1 MVLKALLMHHFNIK
15 HLPFL
20 ILSICGLSANAQYTE
35 TINSNRPG
43 NSQGAFSVGTGVI
56 QLETGGYYGNDNHV
70 YLGTDT
76 DIFGVD
82 YELRYGLF
90 FEALEINLSGSFQ
103 DETTTIQVGAND
115 VEYHRRNFKNN
126 TLGIKYLIFDPAKSI
141 TSDQVDIRSWKNNQ
155 KFKWKTLIPA
165 VSAYAGANLYMK
177 DNPYMYE
184 GEGQISPKFALI
196 TQNNWTGSWV
206 LVMNFIVDKISEDF
220 PTFEGIVT
228 LTHAFTPKFAGFI
241 EYNGLISDIYAD
253 DLGRLGA
260 AYLISDNFQADI
272 SGLINFKD
280 TPSRWQVAA
289 GLSYRLDLH
298 KKDEYLDDSYEG
310 SRRRKRT
317 EEMQNKQ
324 NTETPPSSKDK

>member
-1 MVLKALLMHHFNIK
+1 MVLKAPLMHIFSKNYFC
-15 HLPFL
+15 FL
-20 ILSICGLSANAQYTE
+20 FLSITAIAANAQYTE

-43 NSQGAFSVGTGVI
+43 NSQGAFSVGTGVL

-76 DIFGVD
+76 DILGAD
-82 YELRYGLF
+82 YELRFGLL

-103 DETTTIQVGAND
+103 AETTTIQVGAND
-115 VEYHRRNFKNN
+115 VEYKMSNFKSN
-126 TLGIKYLIFDPAKSI
+126 TLGLKYLIFDPQKSI
-141 TSDQVDIRSWKNNQ
+141 TPDQVDIRSWKNNRR
-155 KFKWKTLIPA
+155 FKWKSLIPA
-165 VSAYAGANLYMK
+165 VSAYAGANFYMK
-177 DNPYMYE
+177 DNPYLYE

-196 TQNNWTGSWV
+196 TQNNWPGSWV

-253 DLGRLGA
+253 DLGRLGM
-260 AYLISDNFQADI
+260 AYLFTDDFQVDV
-272 SGLINFKD
+272 SGLMNFKD

-298 KKDEYLDDSYEG
+298 KKDEFLDDSYEG

-317 EEMQNKQ
+317 EEMQNQ
-324 NTETPPSSKDK
+324 GESDTPPASEDK

>member
-1 MVLKALLMHHFNIK
+1 MHNYSNKYLYLLIF
-15 HLPFL
+15 
-20 ILSICGLSANAQYTE
+20 SICGISANAQYTE

-43 NSQGAFSVGTGVI
+43 NSQGAFSVGTGVL
-56 QLETGGYYGNDNHV
+56 QLETGGYFGNDNHV

-76 DIFGVD
+76 DILGAD

-103 DETTTIQVGAND
+103 SETTTIKIGAND
-115 VEYHRRNFKNN
+115 VDYKRSNFKNN
-126 TLGIKYLIFDPAKSI
+126 TLGIKYLIFDPAISI
-141 TSDQVDIRSWKNNQ
+141 TPDQVDIRSWKNNQ

-165 VSAYAGANLYMK
+165 VSAYAGANFYMK

-196 TQNNWTGSWV
+196 TQNNWRGSWV
-206 LVMNFIVDKISEDF
+206 LVMNFIIDKISEDF
-220 PTFEGIVT
+220 PTYEGIIT

-241 EYNGLISDIYAD
+241 EYNGVVSDIYAD

-260 AYLISDNFQADI
+260 AYLISDNFQVDV
-272 SGLINFKD
+272 SGLMNFKD

-289 GLSYRLDLH
+289 GLSYRLDMH
-298 KKDEYLDDSYEG
+298 KKDEFLDDSYEG

-317 EEMQNKQ
+317 EEMQN
-324 NTETPPSSKDK
+324 NTGSETPPASND

>member
-1 MVLKALLMHHFNIK
+1 MHQLNTKYFYFLL
-15 HLPFL
+15 
-20 ILSICGLSANAQYTE
+20 LSICGITANAQYTE

-43 NSQGAFSVGTGVI
+43 NSQGAFSVGTGVL

-76 DIFGVD
+76 NIYGVD
-82 YELRYGLF
+82 YELRYGFL

-103 DETTTIQVGAND
+103 DETTTIRVGANN
-115 VEYHRRNFKNN
+115 VEYKTRNFKTN
-126 TLGIKYLIFDPAKSI
+126 TLGIKYLIFDPVKSI
-141 TSDQVDIRSWKNNQ
+141 TPDQVDIRSWKNNQ

-165 VSAYAGANLYMK
+165 VSAYAGANFYMK
-177 DNPYMYE
+177 DNPYLYE

-196 TQNNWTGSWV
+196 TQNNWRGSWV

-220 PTFEGIVT
+220 PTFEGIIT
-228 LTHAFTPKFAGFI
+228 LTHAFTPKFAGFL
-241 EYNGLISDIYAD
+241 EYNGLISDVYAD

-260 AYLISDNFQADI
+260 AYLISDNFQVDV

-289 GLSYRLDLH
+289 GLSYRLDMH
-298 KKDEYLDDSYEG
+298 KKDEFLDDSYEG

-317 EEMQNKQ
+317 EEMQKK
-324 NTETPPSSKDK
+324 ESDDPPASNDKK